1 MRKNRANHKT
11 QKKSTKRPKSI
22 KKKRAAPLSPTKAP
36 TKSPNAAPKH
46 FNPLGTAAELD
57 AARKIWYS
65 KLRAEGFKDLETSGL
80 KPHKIHDG
88 ALMGNSL
95 STIAKMYQPETELF
109 YRRIVHY
116 LTHVPNPMGDRILNQ
131 VCKMFS
137 EGVSYR
143 EITRIIRAA
152 GGRMNI
158 HKVHCIVQRLVKQAR
173 TWNKI
178 NPNGVDFEA
187 DFEGP

>member
-1 MRKNRANHKT
+1 MRKNRANHKA

-22 KKKRAAPLSPTKAP
+22 KKRRSAPLNPPKSP

-46 FNPLGTAAELD
+46 FSPFGTPAELD
-57 AARKIWYS
+57 AARKIWYT
-65 KLRAEGFKDLETSGL
+65 KLRETGFRDLETSGL
-80 KPHKIHDG
+80 KPHKIHEG

-109 YRRIVHY
+109 YRRITHY
-116 LTHVPNPMGDRILNQ
+116 LTHVANPMHDKILNQ
-131 VCKMFS
+131 VCRMFAD
-137 EGVSYR
+137 GVSYR
-143 EITRIIRAA
+143 EITRIIRAQ

-158 HKVHCIVQRLVKQAR
+158 HKVHHIVRRLVEQAK
-173 TWNKI
+173 TWNRT
-178 NPNGVDFEA
+178 NPNGVDFQA